1 MARSRTVGR
10 TYDDAAIRNSLD
22 IAKDLLYHIIISEM
36 LWGSPIVFQLSRLLL
51 WSVKASFSLEMDVT
65 LHYGIGF

>member
-1 MARSRTVGR
+1 MTIEWNSLLDQKGHGQESDAR

-36 LWGSPIVFQLSRLLL
+36 L
-51 WSVKASFSLEMDVT
+51 
-65 LHYGIGF
+65 